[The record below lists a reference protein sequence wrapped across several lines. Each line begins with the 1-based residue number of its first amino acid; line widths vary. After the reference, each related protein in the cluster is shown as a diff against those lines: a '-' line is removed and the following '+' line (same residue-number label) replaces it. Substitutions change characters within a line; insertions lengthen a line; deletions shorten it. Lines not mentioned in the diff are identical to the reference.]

1 MNAPA
6 ESTTRPQPTASLAR
20 RIAVSVILGLF
31 VFLAVW
37 LTALSFV
44 VSLLI
49 GSACCA
55 VVIAASTVSD
65 LVEAVL
71 DAIAAV
77 IFGILAAI
85 AAVVAAI
92 FSLFGF

>member
-1 MNAPA
+1 MLVVLVP
-6 ESTTRPQPTASLAR
+6 
-20 RIAVSVILGLF
+20 
-31 VFLAVW
+31 W

-49 GSACCA
+49 GSDCCT
-55 VVIAASTVSD
+55 VIIVASSVPD

-71 DAIAAV
+71 DGIAAV

-92 FSLFGF
+92 FSLFGL

>member
-6 ESTTRPQPTASLAR
+6 ESTTRSAPTASPAR
-20 RIAVSVILGLF
+20 RIATALILGTL
-31 VFLAVW
+31 VFLVLW
-37 LTALSFV
+37 LAALSFV

-49 GSACCA
+49 GSGCCA
-55 VVIAASTVSD
+55 VIIVASSVSD

-77 IFGILAAI
+77 IFGILAVI
-85 AAVVAAI
+85 AAAFAAI